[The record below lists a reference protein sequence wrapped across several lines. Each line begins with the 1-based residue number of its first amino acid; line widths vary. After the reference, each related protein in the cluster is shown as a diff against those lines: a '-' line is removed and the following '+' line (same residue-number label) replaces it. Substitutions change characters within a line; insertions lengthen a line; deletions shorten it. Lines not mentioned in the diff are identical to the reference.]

1 MIDKSENK
9 KRNPFFNL
17 FGKNKDKDKQ
27 LIQTDFQK
35 NFSDESFIT
44 KDKKI
49 LNKLY
54 EINNKYK
61 KKFDKNDYSDFTFIL
76 NILEE
81 KFNK

>member
-1 MIDKSENK
+1 
-9 KRNPFFNL
+9 
-17 FGKNKDKDKQ
+17 
-27 LIQTDFQK
+27 LIQSDFQK
-35 NFSDESFIT
+35 NISDESFIT

-49 LNKLY
+49 LNRLY